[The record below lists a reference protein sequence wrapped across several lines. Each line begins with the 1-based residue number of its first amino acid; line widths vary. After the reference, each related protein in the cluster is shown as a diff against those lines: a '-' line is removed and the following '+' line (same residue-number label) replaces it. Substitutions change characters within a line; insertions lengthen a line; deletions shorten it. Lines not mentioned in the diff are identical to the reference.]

1 MANVAFLTIEGA
13 KQGLISRGC
22 NTQESLGNKHQ
33 IMHCDEIMVLACK
46 HSLMRHPEEHRGSH
60 SPLSITKNIDKSSPL
75 LATAWG
81 DEEWLSCKL
90 DLYRVNN
97 FGVNEKYYT
106 LQLNKAKISS
116 ISLVMPNVVDQ
127 GGAETQEVV
136 DFVYKDIIWTHHI
149 AGTSGYVFWE
159 QPN

>member
-1 MANVAFLTIEGA
+1 MANVAFLTVEGA
-13 KQGLISRGC
+13 KQGLISKGC
-22 NTQESLGNKHQ
+22 NTQGSLGNKHQ
-33 IMHCDEIMVLACK
+33 IMHCDEIMVLSCSHNMVR
-46 HSLMRHPEEHRGSH
+46 HSGEHRGSH

-81 DEEWLSCKL
+81 REEWLNCKL

-106 LQLNKAKISS
+106 LQLNQAKISS
-116 ISLVMPNVVDQ
+116 ISLMMPDVIDKP
-127 GGAETQEVV
+127 GGETHEIIN
-136 DFVYKDIIWTHHI
+136 FVYKDIIWTHHI

-159 QPN
+159 QPD